1 MSIKRIPNLI
11 ISKLNS
17 REGLRKM
24 KGNFIWLLADKILKM
39 TVVMGVNIWMWNYIG
54 TVQKGA
60 WDYVIAI
67 VTMLSPLASL
77 GIDSI
82 VIRDMVLSPEK
93 TPRLLGASFILK
105 LWGGILL
112 TLFATLFVY
121 FRRPDEPLLLY
132 FVLITASSNIFLAFD
147 SIDLYNQTHLL
158 SKYTVLSK
166 SIGYIFT
173 SILKVVFIIQ
183 GASII
188 AFVWTQFFEFA
199 IGAMLMI
206 FWYHKRGER
215 ITSWNLDMTTAINLL
230 RLSWPMIITSFLMFV
245 QQNIEMLFISDWLG
259 DSELGVYSTAS
270 RFITLFGFIPMIIYS
285 TVAPEINKAK
295 AINEAL
301 FRFKL
306 LRVYQI
312 MFMVS
317 IAIIAGCFLLGPTV
331 INLFLKP
338 EFKAAGLYMGI
349 MSIRMIFVNYGVAK
363 SLYMINNNLYK
374 YFMITGVVGVV
385 VNIGLNYL
393 WIPQF
398 GTYGAIWSSIVSLL
412 ISIIL
417 IDGVYSKTRPN
428 FFIMLRSM
436 VDVKSYL
443 SKPKFEE

>member
-1 MSIKRIPNLI
+1 
-11 ISKLNS
+11 
-17 REGLRKM
+17 
-24 KGNFIWLLADKILKM
+24 
-39 TVVMGVNIWMWNYIG
+39 
-54 TVQKGA
+54 
-60 WDYVIAI
+60 
-67 VTMLSPLASL
+67 
-77 GIDSI
+77 
-82 VIRDMVLSPEK
+82 
-93 TPRLLGASFILK
+93 
-105 LWGGILL
+105 
-112 TLFATLFVY
+112 
-121 FRRPDEPLLLY
+121 
-132 FVLITASSNIFLAFD
+132 
-147 SIDLYNQTHLL
+147 
-158 SKYTVLSK
+158 
-166 SIGYIFT
+166 
-173 SILKVVFIIQ
+173 
-183 GASII
+183 
-188 AFVWTQFFEFA
+188 
-199 IGAMLMI
+199 
-206 FWYHKRGER
+206 
-215 ITSWNLDMTTAINLL
+215 
-230 RLSWPMIITSFLMFV
+230 
-245 QQNIEMLFISDWLG
+245 
-259 DSELGVYSTAS
+259 
-270 RFITLFGFIPMIIYS
+270 MIIYS

-428 FFIMLRSM
+428 FIIMMRSM
-436 VDVKSYL
+436 VDIKSYL
-443 SKPKFEE
+443 TKPKFEE

>member
-17 REGLRKM
+17 REGLRQM

-112 TLFATLFVY
+112 TLIATLIVY
-121 FRRPDEPLLLY
+121 FHRPDEPLLIY

-147 SIDLYNQTHLL
+147 SIDLYNQRHLL
-158 SKYTVLSK
+158 SKYTVASK

-173 SILKVVFIIQ
+173 SILKIVFIIQ

-199 IGAMLMI
+199 IGAVLMI
-206 FWYHKRGER
+206 FWYHKRGEK
-215 ITSWNLDMTTAINLL
+215 ISSWNFDLTTARKLL
-230 RLSWPMIITSFLMFV
+230 QQSWPMIITSFFMFV
-245 QQNIEMLFISDWLG
+245 QQNIEQLFISDWLG
-259 DSELGVYSTAS
+259 DSELGVYTTAS
-270 RFITLFGFIPMIIYS
+270 RFIVLFGFIPMIIYS
-285 TVAPEINKAK
+285 TVAPEITKAK
-295 AINEAL
+295 TINEAL
-301 FRFKL
+301 FQFKL

-312 MFMVS
+312 MFLISLS
-317 IAIIAGCFLLGPTV
+317 IIIGCFLFGELI
-331 INLFLKP
+331 INLIFTS
-338 EFKAAGLYMGI
+338 EFEAAGFYLSL
-349 MSIRMIFVNYGVAK
+349 MSIRLIFVNYGVAK
-363 SLYMINNNLYK
+363 TLFIINNNLYK
-374 YFMITGVVGVV
+374 YFMIASIVGVV
-385 VNIGLNYL
+385 SDLSLIYL
-393 WIPQF
+393 WVPQ
-398 GTYGAIWSSIVSLL
+398 YGAIGAIWAST
-412 ISIIL
+412 ISMFISVYL
-417 IDGVYSKTRPN
+417 IDAFYSKSKLN
-428 FFIMLRSM
+428 FKIMS
-436 VDVKSYL
+436 KSFYNIN
-443 SKPKFEE
+443 SYFNKPKFDI

>member
-60 WDYVIAI
+60 WDYVLAV

-82 VIRDMVLSPEK
+82 VIRDMVLSPKK

-121 FRRPDEPLLLY
+121 FRRPDEPMLLY

-147 SIDLYNQTHLL
+147 SIDLYNQTHLI

-173 SILKVVFIIQ
+173 SILKIVFIIQ

-206 FWYHKRGER
+206 FWYQKRGER
-215 ITSWNLDMTTAINLL
+215 IRSWNLDMNTAIGLL
-230 RLSWPMIITSFLMFV
+230 KQSWPLILTSFFMFI
-245 QQNIEMLFISDWLG
+245 QQNIEKLFISDWLG
-259 DSELGVYSTAS
+259 DHELGVYTTAS
-270 RFITLFGFIPMIIYS
+270 NFIFLFGFIPMIIYS

-295 AINEAL
+295 AISEPL
-301 FRFKL
+301 FHYKL

-312 MFMVS
+312 MFI
-317 IAIIAGCFLLGPTV
+317 IALMIIAGCFLFGQPV
-331 INLFLKP
+331 INLILKP
-338 EFKAAGLYMGI
+338 EYKAAGTYMGI
-349 MSIRMIFVNYGVAK
+349 MSIRILFVNFAVTK
-363 SLYMINNNLYK
+363 TLFIINNNLNK
-374 YFMITGVVGVV
+374 YYMLTGIVGALI
-385 VNIGLNYL
+385 NIILNYF
-393 WIPQF
+393 WIPEY
-398 GTYGAIWSSIVSLL
+398 GVYGAIWSSIVSLL

-428 FFIMLRSM
+428 FIIMLRSM

-443 SKPKFEE
+443 SKPKF